1 MLHDGVEWQCD
12 GRQPQGDG
20 IRLLPSS
27 DNFSDKVTERLP
39 GRVHDDSRAEPARL
53 PMRFRWACFTG
64 GKV

>member
-1 MLHDGVEWQCD
+1 MD

-20 IRLLPSS
+20 IRLPSS

-53 PMRFRWACFTG
+53 PMRFE
-64 GKV
+64 